1 MEETINDIK
10 IKALKKVLLQKLEKH
25 YQTLIDNGDADDIIP
40 LFKIMREKNE
50 YLNVALI
57 K

>member
-1 MEETINDIK
+1 MEETIND

-40 LFKIMREKNE
+40 LFKVMREKTN
-50 YLNVALI
+50 I
-57 K
+57 